1 MTQYLSCICD
11 VGELRDSTCSIELS
25 STICNIMEHVCT
37 LDGIEKSS
45 ELYFMVAHIF
55 KKREKRE
62 MFVVMEE
69 PHSQLLFLEKEAK
82 LLEGHY
88 FST

>member
-1 MTQYLSCICD
+1 
-11 VGELRDSTCSIELS
+11 
-25 STICNIMEHVCT
+25 MEHVCT

-55 KKREKRE
+55 KKREKIE

-69 PHSQLLFLEKEAK
+69 DRKSVV
-82 LLEGHY
+82 
-88 FST
+88 